1 MNSSGKKKF
10 THVSRRSYPRIYTD
24 DAVILF
30 QDGKQRRYVST
41 VDYNIKKLFDEREL
55 TDKVLGFHIEEPGLV
70 LHCSEHTELKPENL
84 QAFQRIPESEEFQ
97 MNIRNVSERS
107 CFLIIPNTPETEEAD
122 NYLRQMDYKEI
133 CGCRQNSSSGSTDLQ
148 RNVSA
153 GNVHCFP
160 IRI

>member
-1 MNSSGKKKF
+1 MIVRHEQLREEEIYPCIQG
-10 THVSRRSYPRIYTD
+10 VAYPRIYTD

-84 QAFQRIPESEEFQ
+84 QAFQRIPESEEFSDEYQ
-97 MNIRNVSERS
+97 NVSERS
-107 CFLIIPNTPETEEAD
+107 CFLIIPNTPE
-122 NYLRQMDYKEI
+122 QKKQI
-133 CGCRQNSSSGSTDLQ
+133 
-148 RNVSA
+148 
-153 GNVHCFP
+153 
-160 IRI
+160 II

>member
-10 THVSRRSYPRIYTD
+10 TPCIQGVAYPRIYTD

-84 QAFQRIPESEEFQ
+84 QAFQRIRSQRNFQ

-107 CFLIIPNTPETEEAD
+107 CFLIIPNTPE
-122 NYLRQMDYKEI
+122 QKKQI
-133 CGCRQNSSSGSTDLQ
+133 
-148 RNVSA
+148 
-153 GNVHCFP
+153 
-160 IRI
+160 II